1 MFLKKYEQIIYKT
14 GKYVSIINKVKAL
27 YLKSSRVPL
36 PSSANLM
43 APLVSHPPSLIGSGA
58 PSIAPSESKYYLNDL
73 IRGAASMQFGSNG
86 MNFGALSV
94 PSLPEVGVTSLM
106 SSHSSASSSSNSAL
120 SFGPA
125 IFTPKPE
132 EILYSFD
139 ESSYVHPIMSAYD
152 EASSQ
157 LLHILINESSLV
169 ETFNAVKHYM
179 LLSMGDFI
187 VHFMKFALKDL
198 CKETDSVVQ
207 HRLDSMMGM
216 ALGISVAA
224 GDREYLKED
233 PHIEFTGK
241 CPFILSIVCS

>member
-1 MFLKKYEQIIYKT
+1 MWLPNLGIVT
-14 GKYVSIINKVKAL
+14 
-27 YLKSSRVPL
+27 SSFPF
-36 PSSANLM
+36 
-43 APLVSHPPSLIGSGA
+43 SG
-58 PSIAPSESKYYLNDL
+58 IH
-73 IRGAASMQFGSNG
+73 
-86 MNFGALSV
+86 SV
-94 PSLPEVGVTSLM
+94 PSLPEVGATSLM
-106 SSHSSASSSSNSAL
+106 SSNSSSSSNSAL

-139 ESSYVHPIMSAYD
+139 ESSYVHPIMSGYD

-157 LLHILINESSLV
+157 LLHILINESALV

-187 VHFMKFALKDL
+187 VHFMKFASNDL

-216 ALGISVAA
+216 ALGISVAV
-224 GDREYLKED
+224 GDRDYLKED
-233 PHIEFTGK
+233 PHIEFTGM
-241 CPFILSIVCS
+241 FWIQRNLISSSTYFLFQSR